1 MAIIGYA
8 LSEDLISPSTHT
20 RLNHHPASA
29 ALDAPMHHKSGH
41 RIVAKMI
48 CAMQENPGR
57 GAARVDVSATFA
69 LAKIARKS
77 ARVSAR

>member
-1 MAIIGYA
+1 VAIIGSA
-8 LSEDLISPSTHT
+8 LSEGLIGPSTHA
-20 RLNHHPASA
+20 RQHHQPASA
-29 ALDAPMHHKSGH
+29 ALDAPMHHKPGH

-69 LAKIARKS
+69 SAKIAQKS